1 MAEFQNPGHHS
12 GADGHIAMLLHQLS
26 TLGSQGHG
34 DQEAHALRSLPV
46 PETYEDMK
54 TMVYRAIQKHADHLD
69 TLNDQWQAAMHR
81 AVDIEGEVRRERQHY
96 EELITAWEHV
106 ARDRNDHQETG

>member
-1 MAEFQNPGHHS
+1 MAEFQNPGHHP
-12 GADGHIAMLLHQLS
+12 GADGHVAMLMHQLS

-46 PETYEDMK
+46 PEPYEDMQI
-54 TMVYRAIQKHADHLD
+54 MVYRAIQQHTDRLG

-81 AVDIEGEVRRERQHY
+81 MVDIEDEIRRERQQY
-96 EELITAWEHV
+96 QELITACERV
-106 ARDRNDHQETG
+106 ARGRNDHQETG